1 MQVSGGQHGCEN
13 DNAKHRY
20 DAIISDFVILQL
32 SREKTGFAWFTPRK
46 LALFKHLD
54 NAATMRQPHCTRIF
68 FWNVSERGSRVF
80 HQNPHH
86 PASPRGKN
94 ASSTA
99 FVPRVGSCFL
109 SCSTILIHH
118 NFPALTLSAP
128 PLSHSPV
135 CHHEAFGRHEK
146 TLHGHIPLPGFGD

>member
-1 MQVSGGQHGCEN
+1 MQVSSGQHDCEN
-13 DNAKHRY
+13 DNAKHRC

-32 SREKTGFAWFTPRK
+32 SREKTRFAWFPPPKTGTFQTSGQCGRHATASLHTHFFLERFGTRFQGIPSTP
-46 LALFKHLD
+46 HY
-54 NAATMRQPHCTRIF
+54 P
-68 FWNVSERGSRVF
+68 E
-80 HQNPHH
+80 
-86 PASPRGKN
+86 SPRGKN

-118 NFPALTLSAP
+118 NFSALSLSAP
-128 PLSHSPV
+128 PLSHLPA

-146 TLHGHIPLPGFGD
+146 TLHGHIPLAGFGD